1 VDDAAI
7 CQIIQAVMFKGP
19 NRTCTVESL
28 PTGVLKA
35 MDIRTRSGPRAEF
48 AKRVQRMAVK
58 LERGGVIERSTATTE
73 RFRLVAPEFF

>member
-1 VDDAAI
+1 MPRRVDDVDDTTI
-7 CQIIQAVMFKGP
+7 RQIIQTVLGKCP

-28 PTGVLKA
+28 PTKVLKA

-58 LERGGVIERSTATTE
+58 LERKGVIERYTATNE
-73 RFRLVAPEFF
+73 RYR